1 MTLHTI
7 ITCTVYT
14 YRHNYQRMYTPRMY
28 KRLRMDDSVEAV
40 FSADGTSGFRNN
52 SDFDVDSATNESRV
66 DTSDSDTL
74 VTIVNMLQREYV

>member
-1 MTLHTI
+1 
-7 ITCTVYT
+7 
-14 YRHNYQRMYTPRMY
+14 
-28 KRLRMDDSVEAV
+28 MDESVEAV
-40 FSADGTSGFRNN
+40 FSADGTSGFQNN